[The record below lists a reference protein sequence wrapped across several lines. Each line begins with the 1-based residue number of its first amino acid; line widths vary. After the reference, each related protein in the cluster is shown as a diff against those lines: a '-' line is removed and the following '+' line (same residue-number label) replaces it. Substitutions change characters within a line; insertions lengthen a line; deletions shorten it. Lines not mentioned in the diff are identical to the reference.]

1 MNVTRLAE
9 LRVLLEE
16 QVERAEAAQDVLRE
30 VRAVDAQDEVL
41 APAAQQLL
49 LVLAHAVA
57 LRPCCWIA
65 FWSIGSG

>member
-1 MNVTRLAE
+1 M
-9 LRVLLEE
+9 LLEE

-30 VRAVDAQDEVL
+30 VGAVDAQDQVL

-49 LVLAHAVA
+49 LVLAHPVA
-57 LRPCCWIA
+57 LGDVCWIA